1 MKKIIYY
8 IFLVFTLM
16 NSKIS
21 YSQNP
26 NYLIDSSYQ
35 FIADKYYKYK
45 FIDTLKSRNL
55 VEIFLKKANKEKDTI
70 NIIDGY
76 YFLGEVYN
84 DDKIYLSFLD
94 SLIEKTT
101 KKPNKMFPAYL
112 YAQKG
117 GYELN
122 NYNINESLKNYISA
136 IKYAK
141 KYKNDSIKYII
152 NQKIAILKFRNKNFT
167 ESKKLNL
174 KAYTFYKENQKF
186 INRNE
191 YNSLLSN
198 ISSNYLKEK
207 KYDSAIF
214 FNNKSSEFALKNNF
228 LVFIPYSLYR
238 KGQIEFKQEKYHLAI
253 KNFKASIPGIIKD
266 ENYYIL
272 SESYN
277 LIAKSYYKL
286 NNYNE
291 ALKYNLLVDSLYNK
305 KKITQK
311 SQRSSY
317 NFLIN
322 HYKEKKDLKNQL
334 KYIEKFLKVDSILNL
349 KDKNL
354 AKTFSDEYDTP
365 KLVAAKEKLIH
376 ELKDNI
382 ITTKKISIFLTLLV
396 LIAFSLFIYQYKKK
410 KDLKHRFNNFIKS
423 QEKKV
428 NKISKPVKIT
438 SNEIDIPKL
447 VVNDIIIKL
456 NLFEEHKEFKE
467 RNINLSSL
475 ALKLDTNT
483 NYLSKT
489 INHYKKKNFA
499 NYLNDLRINYAI
511 TLLNNNIL
519 VRKYTIKAI
528 ANEVGFNTAE
538 SFSNAFFKKTGLKP
552 SFYIKQLE
560 KLKIA

>member
-1 MKKIIYY
+1 
-8 IFLVFTLM
+8 M

-21 YSQNP
+21 CSQNP
-26 NYLIDSSYQ
+26 NSLIDSSYQ

-45 FIDTLKSRNL
+45 FIDTLKSRKL
-55 VEIFLKKANKEKDTI
+55 VEIFLKKANKEKDTN

-112 YAQKG
+112 YLDRG
-117 GYELN
+117 RYYLIN
-122 NYNINESLKNYISA
+122 NINNESLKNYLLVL
-136 IKYAK
+136 KYTK
-141 KYKNDSIKYII
+141 LFKNDSLKYIAKG
-152 NQKIAILKFRNKNFT
+152 KIALLKRRNKKFIDA
-167 ESKKLNL
+167 KKTYLQCLYYYNLNPNRINKNDYFSL
-174 KAYTFYKENQKF
+174 LFNISTIYKDLIQIDSSSIFNKKAYEFAKKNKDESLANLCSLRKGEIYF
-186 INRNE
+186 IQ
-191 YNSLLSN
+191 
-198 ISSNYLKEK
+198 K
-207 KYDSAIF
+207 KYIYAIT
-214 FNNKSSEFALKNNF
+214 
-228 LVFIPYSLYR
+228 
-238 KGQIEFKQEKYHLAI
+238 
-253 KNFKASIPGIIKD
+253 NFKKAIPFIIED
-266 ENYYIL
+266 ENYPIL
-272 SESYN
+272 SSSFD
-277 LIAKSYYKL
+277 LIAKSNFKL
-286 NNYNE
+286 GDYNE
-291 ALKYNLLVDSLYNK
+291 ALKYNLLIDSLYNSTR
-305 KKITQK
+305 ITHK

-423 QEKKV
+423 QDKKV
-428 NKISKPVKIT
+428 NKISKPLKIT